1 MYCWSV
7 SLRRSLNKLF
17 VFSSQS
23 PNLIILV
30 LDFPVFVT
38 IVLILIRFVPAVF
51 MNETAEPVLFQLD
64 EILVPPD

>member
-1 MYCWSV
+1 M
-7 SLRRSLNKLF
+7 
-17 VFSSQS
+17 
-23 PNLIILV
+23 ILV
-30 LDFPVFVT
+30 VYFPVFVT